1 MKDKVLMVRM
11 TQEEHEKL
19 EAYAKFKDISMAK
32 VVRDYVK
39 KLPNLAKKEK
49 SEEV

>member
-1 MKDKVLMVRM
+1 M